1 MDIKVF
7 LGIELPGIV
16 ICIIKEG
23 LLFEYLLNRSIGL
36 ELTLSIL
43 NDNST
48 ELYDFGVD
56 LYVLK
61 SGNILFR

>member
-7 LGIELPGIV
+7 LGIELPGVV
-16 ICIIKEG
+16 ICIIKEDS
-23 LLFEYLLNRSIGL
+23 LPEYLLNRSIKF

-48 ELYDFGVD
+48 ELYELGVD
-56 LYVLK
+56 L
-61 SGNILFR
+61 